1 MAPIPRNNISRNI
14 RSIFIRS
21 GPGEAR
27 GSANLPVWFWLVLA
41 VAGASFLAFII
52 AKSVML
58 CRGQKSGRHRDSM
71 NDTLIEAG
79 TIGLQEPI
87 PKPPR
92 AYSRPT

>member
-1 MAPIPRNNISRNI
+1 MAPIPRKNE
-14 RSIFIRS
+14 SIFIRS

-41 VAGASFLAFII
+41 VAGASFFAFII

-71 NDTLIEAG
+71 DNALIEAG
-79 TIGLQEPI
+79 TVGLQEPI

-92 AYSRPT
+92 AHSRPT